1 MNTVFIV
8 LAVILGVVGIIGSIV
23 PGLPGPPISWVGI
36 LLMYFFGGTNGA
48 GEPMSLTLLF
58 VLLGV
63 TILVSVLDYFVPAWF
78 TKLTGGSKYASWG
91 AILGLFAG
99 LIFPL
104 PFGMVV
110 TSLLGAFLAELLF
123 AGKDAGSS
131 LKASFGA
138 FLGFLSGTGIK
149 LIASAVMLYYIIVFI
164 SKRPTTAFQIRKRAS
179 LPTSSR
185 TAVQPGVV
193 R

>member
-1 MNTVFIV
+1 MNTVFVV
-8 LAVILGVVGIIGSIV
+8 LAVILGVVGILGSIV
-23 PGLPGPPISWVGI
+23 PGLPGPPLSWVGI

-63 TILVSVLDYFVPAWF
+63 TILVTVLDYIVPAWF

-99 LIFPL
+99 LVFPL
-104 PFGMVV
+104 PFGMVM
-110 TSLLGAFLAELLF
+110 TSLLAAFLAELLF

-138 FLGFLSGTGIK
+138 FLGFLSGTGVK

-164 SKRPTTAFQIRKRAS
+164 
-179 LPTSSR
+179 
-185 TAVQPGVV
+185 
-193 R
+193 

>member
-1 MNTVFIV
+1 MNVVFIV

-23 PGLPGPPISWVGI
+23 PGLPGPPLSWGA
-36 LLMYFFGGTNGA
+36 LLLLYFFGK
-48 GEPMSLTLLF
+48 PMSLTLLL

-63 TILVSVLDYFVPAWF
+63 TVLVTVMDYIVPAWF

-91 AILGLFAG
+91 AVIGLLAG
-99 LIFPL
+99 LVFPL
-104 PFGMVV
+104 PFGMIV
-110 TSLLGAFLAELLF
+110 TSLLAAFLAELLF

-164 SKRPTTAFQIRKRAS
+164 
-179 LPTSSR
+179 
-185 TAVQPGVV
+185 
-193 R
+193 

>member
-1 MNTVFIV
+1 MNTFFVV

-23 PGLPGPPISWVGI
+23 PGLPGPPVSWVGL

-48 GEPMSLTLLF
+48 GETMSLTLLL

-63 TILVSVLDYFVPAWF
+63 TLLVTVMDYIVPAWF
-78 TKLTGGSKYASWG
+78 TKLTGGSKYASGG
-91 AILGLFAG
+91 AIIGLFAG
-99 LIFPL
+99 LVLPL
-104 PFGMVV
+104 PLGMVA
-110 TSLLGAFLAELLF
+110 TSLLAAFLAELLF

-149 LIASAVMLYYIIVFI
+149 LIASAVMMYYIIVYI
-164 SKRPTTAFQIRKRAS
+164 
-179 LPTSSR
+179 
-185 TAVQPGVV
+185 
-193 R
+193 